1 MDGLGVLDKFS
12 DAFDIEEY
20 KKNRSDNLRF
30 MVKQRMLENK
40 FYESSYQKL
49 RKQYGK
55 EIDNLQQEYSMER
68 LIRKVDTLNG
78 WLAHWREY
86 VYIFEQSVNE
96 EKMMKNILVGLKNE
110 GIRSIAFYG
119 DGELRRFF
127 WRILKD
133 TDIEVDYI
141 VEDGN
146 FDWLPFW
153 SVPRRAERL
162 DKTDLIILTDVFA
175 SQRVIEKIQR
185 AEIKF
190 MTAKDM
196 LKLALKN

>member
-110 GIRSIAFYG
+110 GIRRSHFMGTENYA
-119 DGELRRFF
+119 DFF
-127 WRILKD
+127 G
-133 TDIEVDYI
+133 VY
-141 VEDGN
+141 
-146 FDWLPFW
+146 
-153 SVPRRAERL
+153 
-162 DKTDLIILTDVFA
+162 
-175 SQRVIEKIQR
+175 
-185 AEIKF
+185 
-190 MTAKDM
+190 
-196 LKLALKN
+196 

>member
-78 WLAHWREY
+78 WLAHWRPA
-86 VYIFEQSVNE
+86 
-96 EKMMKNILVGLKNE
+96 MK
-110 GIRSIAFYG
+110 
-119 DGELRRFF
+119 
-127 WRILKD
+127 
-133 TDIEVDYI
+133 
-141 VEDGN
+141 
-146 FDWLPFW
+146 
-153 SVPRRAERL
+153 
-162 DKTDLIILTDVFA
+162 
-175 SQRVIEKIQR
+175 SQP
-185 AEIKF
+185 
-190 MTAKDM
+190 
-196 LKLALKN
+196 